1 MTDYIAPLRDMKFVL
16 NEVIDIQ
23 NHYQTLGLED
33 INNEL
38 VDAVLDEGA
47 RFTQG
52 VFAGLNRSGDE
63 EGVSFNRGI
72 VTTPKG
78 FKEAY
83 QQYCKNGWAS
93 IVSPEAFGGQNLPS
107 SLATPFHE
115 MTLSANLSLRSYSGL
130 TEGAALAIEK
140 HGNEELKATYLE
152 KLVSGIWSGTMCLTE
167 SQAGTDLGMLQT
179 KAKPNNDGS
188 FAITG
193 TKIFITGGEHDLTE
207 NIVHLVLATLP
218 DSPKGSRG
226 ISLFLAPKYLPDN
239 QGNIGQR
246 NTVECGA
253 VEHKMGI
260 KASATCVLNFDGAKA
275 WLIGEEHNGLAC
287 MFTMMNDAR
296 FQVGLQGLGIAE
308 MAFQG
313 GLEYAKDRIQT
324 RSLSGVKNP
333 EKAADPIIVHPDVRR
348 MLFTQKSLTEGC
360 RMMAYYVATL
370 LDIERFETDP
380 TKLKENAALL
390 AFFIPIVKS
399 FLTDT
404 SQEVSSLGV
413 QIYGGHGFI
422 REWGMEQLMRDSR
435 ILMIYEGTNG
445 IQALDFIR
453 RKMLGDKGATFT
465 KVKDE
470 IMQFC
475 LQKQN
480 SDSCSSLL
488 TQLINLLPQWEDLA
502 TSISQMSAQ
511 DPEEIGAVSV
521 DFLQYSSYVCLAY
534 FWAKMAI
541 TAQNK
546 IDLDE
551 SEADFY
557 KSKIATAVFYFDRIL
572 PRAQSHRSALLSGA
586 DNLML
591 LDAEHFSF

>member
-1 MTDYIAPLRDMKFVL
+1 MTEYIAPLRDMKFVL

-23 NHYQTLGLED
+23 NHYQKLGLED
-33 INNEL
+33 INDDL

-63 EGVSFNRGI
+63 EGVSFNHGQ
-72 VTTPKG
+72 VTAPKG

-83 QQYCKNGWAS
+83 QQYCENGWAS
-93 IVSPEAFGGQNLPS
+93 IVAPEAFGGQNLPS

-115 MTLSANLSLRSYSGL
+115 MTLSANLSLRSYLGL

-140 HGNEELKATYLE
+140 HGSRTLQATYLA

-179 KAKPNNDGS
+179 KAVPKSDGS

-207 NIVHLVLATLP
+207 NIVHLVLAKLP
-218 DSPKGSRG
+218 DTPKGSRG
-226 ISLFLAPKYLPDN
+226 ISLFLVPKYLPDD

-246 NTVECGA
+246 NSVECGSI
-253 VEHKMGI
+253 EHKMGI
-260 KASATCVLNFDGAKA
+260 KASATCVLNFDGATA
-275 WLIGEEHNGLAC
+275 WLVGEEHNGLAC

-380 TKLKENAALL
+380 AKHKENQALL

-404 SQEVSSLGV
+404 SQEVSSLAV

-453 RKMLGDKGATFT
+453 RKMLGDKAATFT
-465 KVKDE
+465 KVKHE
-470 IMQFC
+470 MMHFC
-475 LQKQN
+475 QQQQ
-480 SDSCSSLL
+480 SGPCSKLI
-488 TQLINLLPQWEDLA
+488 TQLHELLPQWEDLA
-502 TSISQMSAQ
+502 LSIMQSSAQ

-534 FWAKMAI
+534 FWAKMAV
-541 TAQNK
+541 TAQAK
-546 IDLDE
+546 IDSDD
-551 SEADFY
+551 SETDFY
-557 KSKIATAVFYFDRIL
+557 QSKISTAVFYFGRIL
-572 PRAQSHRSALLSGA
+572 PRAQAHRSALLSGA